1 METGRNSLSWRL
13 FFLIV
18 ITVLFKKLFGRS
30 KACYSFWANN
40 IIVTANI
47 ATGKN
52 FFTNSRPGDNILFF
66 IISG

>member
-1 METGRNSLSWRL
+1 
-13 FFLIV
+13 
-18 ITVLFKKLFGRS
+18 VLFKKLFGRS

-52 FFTNSRPGDNILFF
+52 FFTNSRPGDNILFLLF
-66 IISG
+66 LVEGGKK